1 MTATAPDEW
10 LTRFRAVLR
19 RTPPQQ
25 QPVPAPTPPSLLN
38 LAPDPGFRV
47 APDGV
52 DVPETVSAER
62 AEVPGR
68 PGVTGLKV
76 IVPGRG
82 GAAVTP
88 AGTVPSPGTYTA
100 SVSVFLAEPL
110 TGPPPRLAAEWAT
123 DEPASARSRPAR
135 NEHGHHRLD
144 ITFTVP
150 DGARDVRV
158 RLGAGQGAAIWYDF
172 TLTATTAPVRHFD
185 GSTPDD
191 DVYVHEW
198 TGEPDASPSRR
209 TMRAT
214 FVPPASAFLPQASAF
229 VAQASGSGA
238 QASGSVA
245 QASAFVGQASGSA
258 QASGF
263 VPLAS
268 AFVGQV
274 SGFVPQT
281 PDEVAALRALVAGD
295 PLAAAR
301 LALAEGDT
309 GTAVTGL
316 RQVVKAGD
324 PDGEAAWELGRIAL
338 TEGRWAAAEQLLRG
352 AVAKRPEAFER
363 GYALAL
369 AYDKL
374 KRRDDS
380 RQASAAALAHDTKLP
395 FDGTA
400 LLDSDVTS
408 FGARR
413 ELGVFLAEHLGQI
426 RTQAE
431 QRLARPVPTTFDQP
445 IFVYWA
451 QGFEAAPPV
460 VRACLA
466 ALRANN
472 PDSTVHE
479 LTLATIGA
487 YVDVPE
493 DLAAAL
499 EGDHYHFS
507 DLLRMLLLEKFG
519 GVWVDATCLVTEPLR
534 PHIDRALAKGSV
546 FAFNYTGPYLVNWF
560 LASRPDS
567 YVMHLWRAASFL
579 WWEKRGEIV
588 DFLLHHHIFEMLYRL
603 DDRFRGEWESGLR
616 LNATPPHA
624 LQSVLLRPY
633 DPEMFQTIT
642 EGAFVHKLRH
652 QLPSGFGGSE
662 SYLARIIRGDH

>member
-1 MTATAPDEW
+1 MTANASDEW

-19 RTPPQQ
+19 RAPQ
-25 QPVPAPTPPSLLN
+25 QPVPAPVAWPSVLN

-52 DVPETVSAER
+52 DVPEQVSAER
-62 AEVPGR
+62 AEVPGL
-68 PGVTGLKV
+68 PGVTGLRV
-76 IVPGRG
+76 TVPGRG

-88 AGTVPSPGTYTA
+88 ALTSLSPGTHHA
-100 SVSVFLAEPL
+100 SVSVFLASPL
-110 TGPPPRLAAEWAT
+110 AGPPPRLAAEWVAE
-123 DEPASARSRPAR
+123 EPASARSMPAR
-135 NEHGHHRLD
+135 NEYGHHR
-144 ITFTVP
+144 IGVTFTVP
-150 DGARDVRV
+150 EGARDVRV
-158 RLGAGQGAAIWYDF
+158 RLGAGQGDAIWYDYAV
-172 TLTATTAPVRHFD
+172 TATEAPVRHFD
-185 GSTPDD
+185 GDTPAD
-191 DVYVHEW
+191 DVYRYEW
-198 TGEPDASPSRR
+198 TGSPNASPSRR
-209 TMRAT
+209 TFQPDA
-214 FVPPASAFLPQASAF
+214 LP
-229 VAQASGSGA
+229 GA
-238 QASGSVA
+238 
-245 QASAFVGQASGSA
+245 GSA
-258 QASGF
+258 
-263 VPLAS
+263 VVEPE
-268 AFVGQV
+268 
-274 SGFVPQT
+274 T
-281 PDEVAALRALVAGD
+281 PAEAAVLRELVAGD
-295 PLAAAR
+295 PMAVAR
-301 LALAEGDT
+301 LALAAGDT
-309 GTAVTGL
+309 AAAVDAL

-324 PDGEAAWELGRIAL
+324 PDGDAAWELGRIAL
-338 TEGRWAAAEQLLRG
+338 TEERWAAAEQLLRG

-413 ELGVFLAEHLGQI
+413 ELGIFLAEHLVQI

-431 QRLARPVPTTFDQP
+431 QRLARPADSTFDQP

-460 VRACLA
+460 VKACLT
-466 ALRANN
+466 ALRTNN
-472 PDSTVHE
+472 PGSRVHE
-479 LTLATIGA
+479 LSLANIGA
-487 YVDVPE
+487 YADVPE

-499 EGDHYHFS
+499 EGDHYHYS

-519 GVWVDATCLVTEPLR
+519 GIWVDAACLVTEPLR

-546 FAFNYTGPYLVNWF
+546 FAFTYTGPYLVNWF

-588 DFLLHHHIFEMLYRL
+588 DVLLHHHIFEMLHRL
-603 DDRFRGEWESGLR
+603 DDRFRTEWDAGLR

-633 DPEMFQTIT
+633 DPEMFQTIM

-652 QLPSGFGGSE
+652 QLSPAAGGSE

>member
-19 RTPPQQ
+19 RAPQPQ
-25 QPVPAPTPPSLLN
+25 SAPAAAPPSVLN

-47 APDGV
+47 APHGV
-52 DVPETVSAER
+52 DVPDPVSAER
-62 AEVPGR
+62 VEVPGR

-76 IVPGRG
+76 TVPGGG

-88 AGTVPSPGTYTA
+88 ALTALSAGTYTA
-100 SVSVFLAEPL
+100 SVSVYLATPL
-110 TGPPPRLAAEWAT
+110 DGPPPRVAAEWALE
-123 DEPASARSRPAR
+123 EPASVRSMPAR
-135 NEHGHHRLD
+135 NEHGHHR
-144 ITFTVP
+144 IAVTFTIP
-150 DGARDVRV
+150 DGAREARI
-158 RLGAGQGAAIWYDF
+158 RLGAGPGDAIWYDF
-172 TLTATTAPVRHFD
+172 ALTATERPLRHFD
-185 GSTPDD
+185 GFTPDD
-191 DVYVHEW
+191 AGYTYAW
-198 TGEPDASPSRR
+198 TGAPNASPSRR
-209 TMRAT
+209 TLAA
-214 FVPPASAFLPQASAF
+214 VI
-229 VAQASGSGA
+229 
-238 QASGSVA
+238 GSVP
-245 QASAFVGQASGSA
+245 VTGSA
-258 QASGF
+258 SL
-263 VPLAS
+263 VPE
-268 AFVGQV
+268 
-274 SGFVPQT
+274 T
-281 PDEVAALRALVAGD
+281 PEEAVALGAMVAGD
-295 PLAAAR
+295 LLAEAR
-301 LALAEGDT
+301 LALALGDT
-309 GTAVTGL
+309 AAAVGAL

-324 PDGEAAWELGRIAL
+324 PDGEAAWELGRLAL
-338 TEGRWAAAEQLLRG
+338 AEERWAAAEQLLRG

-380 RQASAAALAHDTKLP
+380 RQASAAALIHDTKLP

-413 ELGVFLAEHLGQI
+413 EVGIFLAEHLAQI
-426 RTQAE
+426 RVQAGH
-431 QRLARPVPTTFDQP
+431 RLDRPVDSTFDQP
-445 IFVYWA
+445 IFIYWA
-451 QGFEAAPPV
+451 QGFDAAPPV
-460 VRACLA
+460 VTACLA

-472 PDSTVHE
+472 PDSRVHE
-479 LTLATIGA
+479 LSLANIGA

-519 GVWVDATCLVTEPLR
+519 GIWVDATCLVTEPLR

-546 FAFNYTGPYLVNWF
+546 FAFTYTGPYLVNWF

-588 DFLLHHHIFEMLYRL
+588 DVLLHHHIFELLHRL
-603 DDRFRGEWESGLR
+603 DDRFRTEWDAGLR

-633 DPEMFQTIT
+633 DQEMFQTIT

-662 SYLARIIRGDH
+662 SYLARIIRGDHGVRADR

>member
-19 RTPPQQ
+19 RTPPQH
-25 QPVPAPTPPSLLN
+25 VPAPAATRPAVLN

-52 DVPETVSAER
+52 DIPEQVSAER
-62 AEVPGR
+62 VEVPGR
-68 PGVTGLKV
+68 PGVTGLQV
-76 IVPGRG
+76 TVPGGG

-88 AGTVPSPGTYTA
+88 ALTLLPPGTYHA

-110 TGPPPRLAAEWAT
+110 AGPPPRLAAEWT
-123 DEPASARSRPAR
+123 LDEPASARSMPAR
-135 NEHGHHRLD
+135 NEYGHHR
-144 ITFTVP
+144 IGVTFTVP

-158 RLGAGQGAAIWYDF
+158 RLGAGQGDAIWYDYA
-172 TLTATTAPVRHFD
+172 LTASEAPIRYFD
-185 GSTPDD
+185 GATPSDT
-191 DVYVHEW
+191 VHVHEW
-198 TGEPDASPSRR
+198 TGEPNASPSRR
-209 TMRAT
+209 TLRADASPAV
-214 FVPPASAFLPQASAF
+214 FV
-229 VAQASGSGA
+229 
-238 QASGSVA
+238 
-245 QASAFVGQASGSA
+245 
-258 QASGF
+258 
-263 VPLAS
+263 VPE
-268 AFVGQV
+268 
-274 SGFVPQT
+274 T
-281 PDEVAALRALVAGD
+281 PEEAVALRDLVAGD
-295 PLAAAR
+295 PLATAR
-301 LALAEGDT
+301 LALAVGDT
-309 GTAVTGL
+309 PAAVSGL

-338 TEGRWAAAEQLLRG
+338 TEERWAAAEQLLRG

-380 RQASAAALAHDTKLP
+380 RRASAAALAHDTKLP

-413 ELGVFLAEHLGQI
+413 ELGIFLAEHLGQI

-431 QRLARPVPTTFDQP
+431 QRLARPTHSTFDQP

-451 QGFEAAPPV
+451 QGFEVAPPV
-460 VRACLA
+460 VKACLA
-466 ALRANN
+466 ALRATN
-472 PDSTVHE
+472 PDSRVHE
-479 LTLATIGA
+479 LSLANIGA

-519 GVWVDATCLVTEPLR
+519 GIWVDAACLVTEPLR

-546 FAFNYTGPYLVNWF
+546 FAFTYTGPYLVNWF

-588 DFLLHHHIFEMLYRL
+588 DFLLHHHIFEMLHRL
-603 DDRFRGEWESGLR
+603 DDRFRTEWDAGLR

-633 DPEMFQTIT
+633 DPEMFQTIM

-652 QLPSGFGGSE
+652 QLPAAAGGSE

>member
-10 LTRFRAVLR
+10 LTRFRTVLR
-19 RTPPQQ
+19 RTPPH
-25 QPVPAPTPPSLLN
+25 PAPAPAVVLPSVLN

-52 DVPETVSAER
+52 DVPEQLSAER
-62 AEVPGR
+62 VEVPGR
-68 PGVTGLKV
+68 PGVTGLRV
-76 IVPGRG
+76 TVPGGG

-88 AGTVPSPGTYTA
+88 ALTALPAGTYRA
-100 SVSVFLAEPL
+100 SVSVHLAEPL
-110 TGPPPRLAAEWAT
+110 AGPPPRLAAEWVLE
-123 DEPASARSRPAR
+123 EPVSARSMPAR
-135 NEHGHHRLD
+135 NEHGHHR
-144 ITFTVP
+144 IGVTFTVP

-158 RLGAGQGAAIWYDF
+158 RLGAGQGETTWYEF
-172 TLTATTAPVRHFD
+172 TLTAGDAPVRHFD
-185 GSTPDD
+185 GATRDD
-191 DVYVHEW
+191 AVHVYEW
-198 TGEPDASPSRR
+198 TGEPNASPSRR
-209 TMRAT
+209 TLRPHPAT
-214 FVPPASAFLPQASAF
+214 IPVVPES
-229 VAQASGSGA
+229 
-238 QASGSVA
+238 
-245 QASAFVGQASGSA
+245 
-258 QASGF
+258 
-263 VPLAS
+263 
-268 AFVGQV
+268 
-274 SGFVPQT
+274 
-281 PDEVAALRALVAGD
+281 PDEAAALREMVSGD
-295 PLAAAR
+295 LLAVAR
-301 LALAEGDT
+301 LALALGDT
-309 GTAVTGL
+309 VAAAGAL

-324 PDGEAAWELGRIAL
+324 PDGEAAWELGRLAL
-338 TEGRWAAAEQLLRG
+338 AEERWAAAEQLLRG

-395 FDGTA
+395 FDGQA

-413 ELGVFLAEHLGQI
+413 ELGIFVAEHLGQI

-431 QRLARPVPTTFDQP
+431 QRLARPVPSTFDQP
-445 IFVYWA
+445 IFIYWA

-472 PDSTVHE
+472 PASRVHE
-479 LTLATIGA
+479 LSLANIAA

-499 EGDHYHFS
+499 EGDHHHFS

-588 DFLLHHHIFEMLYRL
+588 DFLLHHHIFEMLHRL
-603 DDRFRGEWESGLR
+603 DDRFRTEWEAGLR

>member
-19 RTPPQQ
+19 RTPPTQSA
-25 QPVPAPTPPSLLN
+25 PAATPPSVLN

-47 APDGV
+47 APKGV
-52 DVPETVSAER
+52 DVPEPVSAER
-62 AEVPGR
+62 VEVPGR

-76 IVPGRG
+76 TVPGGG

-88 AGTVPSPGTYTA
+88 ALTALPAGTYSA
-100 SVSVFLAEPL
+100 SVSVFLAAPL
-110 TGPPPRLAAEWAT
+110 DGPPPRLAAEWALE
-123 DEPASARSRPAR
+123 EPASVRSMPAR
-135 NEHGHHRLD
+135 NEHGHHR
-144 ITFTVP
+144 IAVTFTIP
-150 DGARDVRV
+150 DGAREVRI
-158 RLGAGQGAAIWYDF
+158 RLGAGPGDAIWYDLA
-172 TLTATTAPVRHFD
+172 LTATERPLRHFD
-185 GSTPDD
+185 GSTPSDAT
-191 DVYVHEW
+191 YTYEW
-198 TGEPDASPSRR
+198 TGEPDASASRR
-209 TMRAT
+209 TLAAAGAGS
-214 FVPPASAFLPQASAF
+214 FVPETPEEA
-229 VAQASGSGA
+229 VALGA
-238 QASGSVA
+238 M
-245 QASAFVGQASGSA
+245 
-258 QASGF
+258 
-263 VPLAS
+263 
-268 AFVGQV
+268 
-274 SGFVPQT
+274 
-281 PDEVAALRALVAGD
+281 VAGD
-295 PLAAAR
+295 LLAGAR
-301 LALAEGDT
+301 LALALGDT
-309 GTAVTGL
+309 AAAVGAL

-324 PDGEAAWELGRIAL
+324 PAGEAAWELGRLAL
-338 TEGRWAAAEQLLRG
+338 AEERWAAAEQLLRG

-395 FDGTA
+395 FDGAA

-413 ELGVFLAEHLGQI
+413 EVGIFLAENLAQI
-426 RTQAE
+426 RVQAE
-431 QRLARPVPTTFDQP
+431 HRLARPVDSTFDQP

-451 QGFEAAPPV
+451 QGFDAAPPV
-460 VRACLA
+460 VKACLA

-472 PDSTVHE
+472 PDSRVHE
-479 LTLATIGA
+479 LSLANIGA
-487 YVDVPE
+487 YTDVPE

-519 GVWVDATCLVTEPLR
+519 GIWVDATCLVTEPLR

-546 FAFNYTGPYLVNWF
+546 FAFTYTGPYLVNWF

-588 DFLLHHHIFEMLYRL
+588 DVLLHHHIFEMLHRL
-603 DDRFRGEWESGLR
+603 DDRFRTEWDAGLR

-624 LQSVLLRPY
+624 LQTVLLRPY
-633 DPEMFQTIT
+633 DQEMFQTIT

-662 SYLARIIRGDH
+662 SYLSRIIRADHGVRPDQ

>member
-10 LTRFRAVLR
+10 FTRIRAVLR
-19 RTPPQQ
+19 RTPPQSG
-25 QPVPAPTPPSLLN
+25 PTPAAAPPSVLN

-52 DVPETVSAER
+52 DVPEQVAAER
-62 AEVPGR
+62 VEVPGR

-76 IVPGRG
+76 TVPGGG

-88 AGTVPSPGTYTA
+88 ALTTLPAGTYRA
-100 SVSVFLAEPL
+100 SVSVYLAEPL
-110 TGPPPRLAAEWAT
+110 DGPPPRLAAEWSL
-123 DEPASARSRPAR
+123 DEPVSTRSMPAR
-135 NEHGHHRLD
+135 NEHGHHR
-144 ITFTVP
+144 IGVTFTVP

-158 RLGAGQGAAIWYDF
+158 RFGAGQGDAIWYDYAV
-172 TLTATTAPVRHFD
+172 TASEALIRHFD
-185 GSTPDD
+185 GATPDD
-191 DVYVHEW
+191 AVHVHEW
-198 TGEPDASPSRR
+198 TGEPNASPSRR
-209 TMRAT
+209 TLRRD
-214 FVPPASAFLPQASAF
+214 PAAITASTADDAPG
-229 VAQASGSGA
+229 VSGA
-238 QASGSVA
+238 ALNG
-245 QASAFVGQASGSA
+245 
-258 QASGF
+258 
-263 VPLAS
+263 PL
-268 AFVGQV
+268 VI
-274 SGFVPQT
+274 PET
-281 PDEVAALRALVAGD
+281 PEEAAALRELMAGD
-295 PLAAAR
+295 PLAVAR

-309 GTAVTGL
+309 QAAVNGL

-338 TEGRWAAAEQLLRG
+338 TEQRWAAAEQLLRG

-380 RQASAAALAHDTKLP
+380 HRASAAALAHDTKLP
-395 FDGTA
+395 FDGAA

-413 ELGVFLAEHLGQI
+413 ELGIFLAEHLGQI
-426 RTQAE
+426 RIQAE
-431 QRLARPVPTTFDQP
+431 QRLARPAHSTFDQP

-451 QGFEAAPPV
+451 QGFDVAPPV
-460 VRACLA
+460 VKACLA
-466 ALRANN
+466 ALHANN
-472 PDSTVHE
+472 PGSRVHE
-479 LTLATIGA
+479 LSLANIGA

-519 GVWVDATCLVTEPLR
+519 GIWVDAACLVTEPLR
-534 PHIDRALAKGSV
+534 PHIDRALAQGSV
-546 FAFNYTGPYLVNWF
+546 FAFTYTGPYLVNWF
-560 LASRPDS
+560 LASRPGS

-588 DFLLHHHIFEMLYRL
+588 DFLLHHHIFEMLHRL
-603 DDRFRGEWESGLR
+603 DDRFRTEWDAGLR

-652 QLPSGFGGSE
+652 QLPAAAGGSE

>member
-1 MTATAPDEW
+1 MTANASDEW
-10 LTRFRAVLR
+10 LTRFRTVLR
-19 RTPPQQ
+19 RNPAQPA
-25 QPVPAPTPPSLLN
+25 PVPLVAPSVLN

-52 DVPETVSAER
+52 DVPEQLSAER
-62 AEVPGR
+62 VEVPGR

-76 IVPGRG
+76 TVPGRG

-88 AGTVPSPGTYTA
+88 ALTSLSPGSYTA

-110 TGPPPRLAAEWAT
+110 AGPPPRLAAEWMAEEQSST
-123 DEPASARSRPAR
+123 RSMPAR
-135 NEHGHHRLD
+135 NEYGHHR
-144 ITFTVP
+144 ISVTFTVP
-150 DGARDVRV
+150 ENARDVRV
-158 RLGAGQGAAIWYDF
+158 RFGAGQGDTIWYDYAV
-172 TLTATTAPVRHFD
+172 TATPAPIRHFD
-185 GSTPDD
+185 GDTPDD
-191 DVYVHEW
+191 DVHRHEW
-198 TGEPDASPSRR
+198 TGEPNASPSRR
-209 TMRAT
+209 TLA
-214 FVPPASAFLPQASAF
+214 VS
-229 VAQASGSGA
+229 SGS
-238 QASGSVA
+238 SVA
-245 QASAFVGQASGSA
+245 
-258 QASGF
+258 
-263 VPLAS
+263 VPE
-268 AFVGQV
+268 
-274 SGFVPQT
+274 T
-281 PDEVAALRALVAGD
+281 PDEAAALRELAGD
-295 PLAAAR
+295 PLGVAR
-301 LALAEGDT
+301 LALATGDT
-309 GTAVTGL
+309 PAAVDAL

-324 PDGEAAWELGRIAL
+324 PDGHAAWELGRIAL
-338 TEGRWAAAEQLLRG
+338 TEERWAAAEQLLRG

-400 LLDSDVTS
+400 LLDADVTS

-413 ELGVFLAEHLGQI
+413 ELGIFLAEHLTQI

-431 QRLARPVPTTFDQP
+431 QRLARPAHSTFDQP

-451 QGFEAAPPV
+451 QGFEVAPPV

-472 PDSTVHE
+472 PGSRVHE
-479 LTLATIGA
+479 LSLANIGA

-519 GVWVDATCLVTEPLR
+519 GIWVDAACLVTEPLR

-546 FAFNYTGPYLVNWF
+546 FAFTYTGPYLVNWF

-588 DFLLHHHIFEMLYRL
+588 DVLLHHHVFEMLHRL
-603 DDRFRGEWESGLR
+603 DDRFRTEWDAGLR

-652 QLPSGFGGSE
+652 QTPAAAGGSE